1 MAKSYHLDDLANLEG
16 LAEKITN
23 NPVEREY
30 WIKEAKFMDKRIKR
44 NVKARKMLEM
54 SSEKWHS
61 ALFCVKS

>member
-1 MAKSYHLDDLANLEG
+1 MAKDHHLDDLANLEG

-44 NVKARKMLEM
+44 SAKARKMLEM
-54 SSEKWHS
+54 SAKKRHN
-61 ALFCVKS
+61 AVFCSKS